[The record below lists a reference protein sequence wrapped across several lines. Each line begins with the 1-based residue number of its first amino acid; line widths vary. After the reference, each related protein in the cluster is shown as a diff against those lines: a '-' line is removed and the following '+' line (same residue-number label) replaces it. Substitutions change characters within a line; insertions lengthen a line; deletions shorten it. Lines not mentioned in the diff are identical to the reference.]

1 MVRKLLADSFAG
13 LTQAVLDLF
22 VGQAELLGDVTNLQ
36 AVVDVE
42 AVDAS
47 AGFRQSGQCALHAL
61 DELVGR
67 DDGFHF
73 ADGIG
78 VFREVVLVFIPDAT
92 TAIVVGNA
100 VARHGVDEAGQ
111 G

>member
-1 MVRKLLADSFAG
+1 MAE
-13 LTQAVLDLF
+13 AVFYLF
-22 VGQAELLGDVTNLQ
+22 VGQGELLGDVADLQ
-36 AVVDVE
+36 TVVDVE

-61 DELVGR
+61 DELMGR
-67 DDGFHF
+67 DDGFHL

-92 TAIVVGNA
+92 AAIVVGNA